1 MKQDNTMDFQT
12 LERYRSLVGDWDAFT
27 EALSR
32 PQPVCVWTNTLKTTP
47 EALAKTLAEHG
58 CASTPIPWYPRG
70 FTLPENISPGNR
82 FEYVAGL
89 YHVQEETSM
98 LPVVLL
104 DPQPGERIIDLCAAP
119 GNKAVQ
125 IAVHMES
132 TGTLIAND
140 RNYRR
145 VRAIGH
151 AFERLGVYNVSTTTF
166 DATSYPVSAG
176 VFDRVL
182 ADVPCSCEGTS
193 RKHPEV
199 LDPSRRPGSNATVQK
214 AILKKAIQLCRPGG
228 RVVYSTCTY
237 APEENEMIVQ
247 SILDENPPG
256 SLKMLPAVIP
266 GFVSSPGLLSWQ
278 EHTFA
283 PQMENAMRVYP
294 HQNDTGGFFVA
305 VIEKAA

>member
-1 MKQDNTMDFQT
+1 MDFQSF
-12 LERYRSLVGDWDAFT
+12 ERYRSIVGDWDAFIA
-27 EALSR
+27 ALSR
-32 PQPVCVWTNTLKTTP
+32 PQPVCVWANTLKITP

-58 CASTPIPWYPRG
+58 CEALPIPWYSRG
-70 FTLPENISPGNR
+70 FTLPNHISPGNR
-82 FEYVAGL
+82 IEYLAGL

-104 DPQPGERIIDLCAAP
+104 DPQPGERILDLCAAP
-119 GNKAVQ
+119 GNKSVQ

-140 RNYRR
+140 RDYRR

-151 AFERLGVYNVSTTTF
+151 ALERLGVYNTSTTTY
-166 DATSYPVSAG
+166 DASSYPVSAG
-176 VFDRVL
+176 VFDRIL

-199 LDPSRRPGSNATVQK
+199 LDPNRRPGASSGLQK

-228 RVVYSTCTY
+228 RIVYSTCTY
-237 APEENEMIVQ
+237 APEENEMVIQ
-247 SILDENPPG
+247 EILNQTPPNTVR
-256 SLKMLPAVIP
+256 MLPASIP
-266 GFVSSPGLLSWQ
+266 GFVSSPGLSAWQ
-278 EHTFA
+278 EHTFD
-283 PQMENAMRVYP
+283 PQMTNAMRVYP

-305 VIEKAA
+305 VFEKVNPNTL